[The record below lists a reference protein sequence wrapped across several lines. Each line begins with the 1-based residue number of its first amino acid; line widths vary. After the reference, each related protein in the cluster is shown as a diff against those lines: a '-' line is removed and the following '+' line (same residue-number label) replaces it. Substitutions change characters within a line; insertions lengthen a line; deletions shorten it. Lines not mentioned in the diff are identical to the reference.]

1 MEGKGP
7 CLGVD
12 VLRTVWDTL
21 RAEHGGA
28 PTIARMQAE
37 RLNRLVRHARTASP
51 YYRSLYQGLPS
62 RVTDPRVLPQV
73 VKRDLMAH
81 FDDWVTDPDL
91 TLAGLNRDFLSDL
104 SLVGRPYLGRYHV
117 FTTSGTTGEPA
128 VLVHDRESWQV
139 LHIVARLRARRA
151 LRTSRLMPGLLRH
164 GLRAAVL
171 FATGGHFGG
180 VVLAESVRRRSP
192 LLAQRVRVLSVLRP
206 VEELV
211 AELNEY
217 QPTLLSAYPSAL
229 ALLAEEQNAGRLR
242 ISPLQAITAGEA
254 MTDEYR
260 RAIDTAFA
268 GLRVV
273 QGYAASEVPGLA
285 IRCDEGSFHVNTDWY
300 LFEPVDER
308 YQPVPAG
315 TTSHTVLVTNLAN
328 RVQPLIRY
336 DLGDRVEVATAPCP
350 CGSVLPAVTVEGR
363 TNDVLTFESPEGR
376 AVRIL
381 PLALATVVEE
391 TPGVH
396 RFQAIG
402 AGPKTLT
409 VRLEAKAG
417 ADPDEVWTAVE
428 ERLTDFLTAH
438 GATGT
443 AVERAHEPPTNDAR
457 SGKFRQVWSL

>member
-1 MEGKGP
+1 M
-7 CLGVD
+7 
-12 VLRTVWDTL
+12 LRTVWDTL
-21 RAEHGGA
+21 RAEHGGE
-28 PTIARMQAE
+28 PTIARLQRE
-37 RLNRLVRHARTASP
+37 RLDRLVRHARTASP
-51 YYRSLYQGLPS
+51 YYRSLYQGLPT
-62 RVTDPRVLPQV
+62 RVTDPRVLPPV
-73 VKRDLMAH
+73 AKRDLMAH
-81 FDDWVTDPDL
+81 FDEWVTDPDL

-128 VLVHDRESWQV
+128 VVVHDRESWHV

-151 LRTSRLMPGLLRH
+151 LRAWRLMPDFARRGVRS
-164 GLRAAVL
+164 AVL
-171 FATGGHFGG
+171 FATGGHYGG

-192 LLAQRVRVLSVLRP
+192 FLARRVRVLSVLRP
-206 VEELV
+206 VEDLV

-229 ALLAEEQNAGRLR
+229 ALLAEEQIAGRLR

-260 RAIDTAFA
+260 REIDTAFE

-273 QGYAASEVPGLA
+273 QGYAASEAPGLA
-285 IRCDEGSFHVNTDWY
+285 IMCDEGSFHVNTDWY

-328 RVQPLIRY
+328 LVQPLIRY

-350 CGSVLPAVTVEGR
+350 CGSVLPAVKVEGR
-363 TNDVLTFESPEGR
+363 TNDVLTFETSEGR

-402 AGPKTLT
+402 AGPRNLT
-409 VRLEAKAG
+409 VRLEAQEG
-417 ADPDEVWTAVE
+417 ADPDEVWNAVE
-428 ERLTDFLTAH
+428 ERVTAFLAVH
-438 GATGT
+438 GAAGV
-443 AVERAHEPPTNDAR
+443 AVERAHEAPTVDAR

>member
-1 MEGKGP
+1 M
-7 CLGVD
+7 
-12 VLRTVWDTL
+12 LRTVWDTL

-37 RLNRLVRHARTASP
+37 RLNQLVRHARTASP

-62 RVTDPRVLPQV
+62 RVTDPRVLPPV

-117 FTTSGTTGEPA
+117 FTTSGTTGVPA

-260 RAIDTAFA
+260 REIDTAFE

-336 DLGDRVEVATAPCP
+336 DLGDSVEVATAPCP
-350 CGSVLPAVTVEGR
+350 CGSVLPAVAVEGR
-363 TNDVLTFESPEGR
+363 TNDILTFQSPDGH

-402 AGPKTLT
+402 VGPRTLT
-409 VRLEAKAG
+409 VRLEAQAG

-438 GATGT
+438 GATGA
-443 AVERAHEPPTNDAR
+443 AVERAHEPPTVDAR
-457 SGKFRQVWSL
+457 SGRFRQVWSL

>member
-1 MEGKGP
+1 M
-7 CLGVD
+7 
-12 VLRTVWDTL
+12 LRTVWDTL

-62 RVTDPRVLPQV
+62 RVTDPRVLPPV

-104 SLVGRPYLGRYHV
+104 SMVGRPYLGRYHV
-117 FTTSGTTGEPA
+117 FTTSGTTGVPA

-229 ALLAEEQNAGRLR
+229 ALLAEEQTAGRLR

-260 RAIDTAFA
+260 REIDTAFE

-336 DLGDRVEVATAPCP
+336 DLGDSVEVATAPCP
-350 CGSVLPAVTVEGR
+350 CGSVLPAVAVEGR
-363 TNDVLTFESPEGR
+363 TNDILTFQSPDGH

-402 AGPKTLT
+402 VGPRTLT
-409 VRLEAKAG
+409 VRLEAQAG

-438 GATGT
+438 GAPGA
-443 AVERAHEPPTNDAR
+443 AVERAHEPPTVDAR

>member
-1 MEGKGP
+1 
-7 CLGVD
+7 

-62 RVTDPRVLPQV
+62 RVTDPRVLPPV

-104 SLVGRPYLGRYHV
+104 SMVGRPYLGRYHV
-117 FTTSGTTGEPA
+117 FTTSGTTGVPA

-260 RAIDTAFA
+260 REIDTAFE

-336 DLGDRVEVATAPCP
+336 DLGDSVEVATAPCP
-350 CGSVLPAVTVEGR
+350 CGSVLPAVAVEGR
-363 TNDVLTFESPEGR
+363 TNDVLTFQSPDGH

-402 AGPKTLT
+402 VGPRTLT
-409 VRLEAKAG
+409 VRLEAQAG

-438 GATGT
+438 GAPGA
-443 AVERAHEPPTNDAR
+443 AVERAHEPPTVDAR

>member
-1 MEGKGP
+1 M
-7 CLGVD
+7 GVD

-21 RAEHGGA
+21 RAEHGGE
-28 PTIARMQAE
+28 PTIARLQRE
-37 RLNRLVRHARTASP
+37 RLHSLVRHARTASP
-51 YYRSLYQGLPS
+51 YYRSLYQGLPG
-62 RVTDPRVLPQV
+62 RVTDPRALPPV
-73 VKRDLMAH
+73 AKRDLMAH

-91 TLAGLNRDFLSDL
+91 TLAGLRRDFLSDL

-139 LHIVARLRARRA
+139 LHLVGRLRARRV
-151 LRTSRLMPGLLRH
+151 LRTPQLMPGLVRH

-192 LLAQRVRVLSVLRP
+192 LLARRVRVLSVLRP

-211 AELNEY
+211 AELNEF
-217 QPTLLSAYPSAL
+217 QPTLVSGYPSAL
-229 ALLAEEQNAGRLR
+229 ALMAEEQIAGRLR

-254 MTDEYR
+254 MTAEYR
-260 RAIDTAFA
+260 REIHTAFE

-273 QGYAASEVPGLA
+273 EGYGASEAPALA
-285 IRCDEGSFHVNTDWY
+285 IGCDEGAFHVNTDWY
-300 LFEPVDER
+300 LFEPVDENYR
-308 YQPVPAG
+308 PVPPG
-315 TTSHTVLVTNLAN
+315 VTSHTVLVTNLAN

-350 CGSVLPAVTVEGR
+350 CGSVLPAVKVEGR
-363 TNDVLTFESPEGR
+363 TNDVLTFEAREGR
-376 AVRIL
+376 AIRIL

-402 AGPKTLT
+402 AGPRTLT
-409 VRLEAKAG
+409 IRLEAEEG

-428 ERLTDFLTAH
+428 ERLTDFLAAH
-438 GATGT
+438 GAAGVT
-443 AVERAHEPPTNDAR
+443 VERAHEPPTTDAR